1 MINLKDLSFSQQ
13 DELFASLGEPS
24 FRAKQIRDW
33 IYKKRCRSIDGMTNL
48 SKGLREELSREYC
61 ADGLALAAK
70 KKSQDGTIK
79 FLFELKD
86 GQTIETVY
94 IPEGKRGTVCVSTQ
108 VGCKFGCIFCATG
121 LGGFSRN
128 LTTAEILNQVVE
140 AGADADAGP
149 ATHVVFMGMGEPL
162 DNFENVVQSI
172 EALNSPEG
180 FGIGGR
186 RITISTAGL
195 IPGIDRLGELSLNIN
210 LAVSL
215 HSADNSVRNK
225 LLPINKKYPLQD
237 LMEACARFP
246 LRQGKKITM
255 EVILFDGVNDAPS
268 DAKMLVKALHGVKA
282 KVNLL
287 ILNHVQ
293 GDRLTPSPKNRV
305 AAFKECL
312 ERLRMPVTIR
322 KSKGADIDAACG
334 QLKSKGLE

>member
-13 DELFASLGEPS
+13 DELFASLGEPT

-33 IYKKRCRSIDGMTNL
+33 IYKKGCRSIDGMTNL
-48 SKGLREELSREYC
+48 SKSLRDELSRKYC

-94 IPEGKRGTVCVSTQ
+94 ISEGKRGTVCVSTQ
-108 VGCKFGCIFCATG
+108 VGCKFGCKFCATG
-121 LGGFSRN
+121 SQGFSRN
-128 LTTAEILNQVVE
+128 LTAAEILNQVIE

-172 EALNSPEG
+172 EVLHSPDG

-195 IPGIDRLGELSLNIN
+195 VPGIDRLGELSLNVN
-210 LAVSL
+210 LAISL
-215 HSADNSVRNK
+215 HSADNSIRNK
-225 LLPINKKYPLQD
+225 LLPINKKYPVHD
-237 LMEACARFP
+237 LMEACSRFP
-246 LRQGKKITM
+246 MRHGKKITM
-255 EVILFDGVNDAPS
+255 EVILFDGVNDSPS
-268 DAKMLVKALHGVKA
+268 DAKMLVKALHGVMA
-282 KVNLL
+282 KVNLMTF
-287 ILNHVQ
+287 NHVP
-293 GDRLTPSPKNRV
+293 GDRLKPSPKNRI

-312 ERLRMPVTIR
+312 EKSRIPVTIR
-322 KSKGADIDAACG
+322 KSKGTDIDAACG
-334 QLKSKGLE
+334 QLKSSTWQ